1 MSVFMQGIS
10 ISEISGN
17 KKTRKKSSAFKYD
30 GKKAEI
36 MCNNNGKKTFTTLN
50 NDQLKRLMAI
60 PASKKTL
67 KQRLTSVKASG
78 TKKRRRARNRRKK
91 NRARTKK
98 KRGRLRQLL
107 QLSEN
112 LHLLFYFYWISI
124 L

>member
-17 KKTRKKSSAFKYD
+17 KKTRKRSSAFKYD

-36 MCNNNGKKTFTTLN
+36 MCNNNCKKTFTTLN

-78 TKKRRRARNRRKK
+78 TKKRKHRSRNRRKK
-91 NRARTKK
+91 DRTKR
-98 KRGRLRQLL
+98 KRRKRRRKRRR
-107 QLSEN
+107 
-112 LHLLFYFYWISI
+112 
-124 L
+124 

>member
-67 KQRLTSVKASG
+67 KQRLTSVKASC
-78 TKKRRRARNRRKK
+78 TKRRRARNRRKK

-98 KRGRLRQLL
+98 KRGRRRRKR
-107 QLSEN
+107 
-112 LHLLFYFYWISI
+112 
-124 L
+124 

>member
-17 KKTRKKSSAFKYD
+17 KKTRKRSSGFKYD

-98 KRGRLRQLL
+98 KRGRRRRKR
-107 QLSEN
+107 
-112 LHLLFYFYWISI
+112 
-124 L
+124 

>member
-67 KQRLTSVKASG
+67 KQRLTSVIASG
-78 TKKRRRARNRRKK
+78 TKRRRARNRRKK

-98 KRGRLRQLL
+98 KRGRRRRKR
-107 QLSEN
+107 
-112 LHLLFYFYWISI
+112 
-124 L
+124 

>member
-78 TKKRRRARNRRKK
+78 TKRRRARNRRKK

-98 KRGRLRQLL
+98 KRGRRRRKR
-107 QLSEN
+107 
-112 LHLLFYFYWISI
+112 
-124 L
+124 